1 MRVMTLQALYDNAA
15 DHYGL
20 ANRFGAISMSHD
32 IALEQI
38 LKARL
43 GNLQLR
49 SGKGFKI
56 LDLGVGDGRFL
67 ERLRQQI
74 PNAECTGFDISPEM
88 LKQAQKRL
96 NLTGIVAS
104 AAKAEHYLPLHSQ
117 DLVLAHFINAYIPID
132 TLFHQAHLMTKVNG
146 HFSYISTTYDAFP
159 HCQEFLAN
167 FISENTFIGSV
178 LGHYYKS
185 VVKNTTVAPNL
196 EALKEKLQAH
206 KFIIAEHRRL
216 EIDIVFQSAQDVAH
230 FGVEGSW
237 FLNALDYPL
246 VPQKLLVSK
255 LTKLIEKIVTFP
267 FHDKHVIDII
277 LAKK

>member
-1 MRVMTLQALYDNAA
+1 MTLQALYDNAA

-20 ANRFGAISMSHD
+20 ANRFGAISSSHD

-43 GNLQLR
+43 GQTQFR
-49 SGKGFKI
+49 TGKVFKI

-67 ERLRQQI
+67 ERLVQHI
-74 PNAECTGFDISPEM
+74 PFAQCTGFDISPEM
-88 LKQAQKRL
+88 LKHAQNRL
-96 NLTGIVAS
+96 EMTGI
-104 AAKAEHYLPLHSQ
+104 AAGAEHAEHYLPLHSQ

-132 TLFHQAHLMTKVNG
+132 ALFHQAHLMTKANG
-146 HFSYISTTYDAFP
+146 HFSYISTTYDSFP

-167 FISENTFIGSV
+167 FISENSFIGSV
-178 LGHYYKS
+178 IGHYYKS

-196 EALKEKLQAH
+196 QVLKEELQAH
-206 KFIIAEHRRL
+206 KFIIVEHRRL
-216 EIDIVFQSAQDVAH
+216 ELEITFQSAQDVAH
-230 FGVEGSW
+230 FGVDGSW
-237 FLNALDYPL
+237 FLNALNYPL
-246 VPQKLLVSK
+246 VPQRLLVSK

>member
-1 MRVMTLQALYDNAA
+1 MTLQALYDNAA
-15 DHYGL
+15 NHYGL
-20 ANRFGAISMSHD
+20 ANRFGAISTSHT

-43 GNLQLR
+43 GSLQFR
-49 SGKGFKI
+49 HGKAFKI

-67 ERLRQQI
+67 EVLKQQI
-74 PNAECTGFDISPEM
+74 PNAQCTGFDISPEM
-88 LKQAQKRL
+88 LKHAQNRL
-96 NLTGIVAS
+96 DMTGI
-104 AAKAEHYLPLHSQ
+104 AAGAEKADHYLPLHSQ

-132 TLFHQAHLMTKVNG
+132 TLFHQAHLMAKASG
-146 HFSYISTTYDAFP
+146 YFSYISTTYDSFP

-178 LGHYYKS
+178 IGHYYKS

-196 EALKEKLQAH
+196 DALKEKLQAH
-206 KFIIAEHRRL
+206 KFQIAEHHRL
-216 EIDIVFQSAQDVAH
+216 EIDIVFQSAEDVAQ
-230 FGVEGSW
+230 FGVDGSW
-237 FLNALDYPL
+237 FLNALNYPL
-246 VPQKLLVSK
+246 VPQRLLVNK